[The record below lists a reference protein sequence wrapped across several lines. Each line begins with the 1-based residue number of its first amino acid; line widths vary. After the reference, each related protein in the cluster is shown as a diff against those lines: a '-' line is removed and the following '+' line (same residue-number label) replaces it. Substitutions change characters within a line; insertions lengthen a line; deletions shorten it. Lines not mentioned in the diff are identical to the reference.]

1 MKKVRLQWS
10 AGQLQVRNLPGN
22 VAVAN
27 KSKEEIIKFTIMK
40 KFIISISLGL
50 VLMLGNCIAGNP
62 NKSENGIKTSTQVIA
77 LTNETFK
84 QKVFNYDIN
93 KEWKYEGNIP
103 AIIDFYAS
111 WCGPCRQLSPRVEEI
126 AREYAGKIVVYK
138 VDTDVE
144 RLLSQNL
151 GITNLPTLIF
161 IPLKGNPQVSMGALP
176 KEDLVRA
183 INEVLLIQ

>member
-1 MKKVRLQWS
+1 
-10 AGQLQVRNLPGN
+10 
-22 VAVAN
+22 VAIN
-27 KSKEEIIKFTIMK
+27 SQEEIIKFIKMR

-50 VLMLGNCIAGNP
+50 AFLLSNCSAGNP
-62 NKSENGIKTSTQVIA
+62 NKVENGSKTPVNVVA

-103 AIIDFYAS
+103 AIIDFYAD

-126 AREYAGKIVVYK
+126 AKEYAGKIVVYK

-144 RLLSQNL
+144 RMLSQNL

-161 IPLKGNPQVSMGALP
+161 IPVNGQPQASVGALP
-176 KEDLVRA
+176 KETIVKT
-183 INEVLLIQ
+183 INEVLLVQ